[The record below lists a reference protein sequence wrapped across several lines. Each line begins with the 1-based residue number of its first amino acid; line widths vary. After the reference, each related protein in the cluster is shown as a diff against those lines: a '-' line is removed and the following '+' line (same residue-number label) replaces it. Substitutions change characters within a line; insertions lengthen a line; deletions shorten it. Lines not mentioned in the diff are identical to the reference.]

1 MLSVLNNR
9 TYRHLFTAQVIALVG
24 TGLMTVA
31 LGLLAY
37 ELAGAD
43 AGAVLGT
50 ALAIKM
56 LAYAGVA
63 PVAQAFADRLPRR
76 SLLVALDLVRAAVA
90 LCLPFVTE
98 VWQIYLLI
106 FVLQAASAGFT
117 PTFQATIPDILP
129 DEEDY
134 TKALSLSRLAY
145 DLESLISPMLAAAL
159 LTVISFHN
167 LFAGTVLGFLVSAAL
182 VVSVGNRTLTTRTV
196 LGFLVSAALVVSVR
210 LPTSVPGPRRGI
222 WERTTRGTR
231 IYLATPRLRGLL
243 AISLAVSAAGAMV
256 IVNTVVL
263 VKARFGLGEV
273 EVAWALAAFGGGSMV
288 AAFVLPS
295 LLEKVADRPAM
306 LTGAAVLVGGTAI
319 GALLPSYALLLPLWL
334 VIGFGY
340 SVAQTPSGR
349 LLRRSAHAEDR
360 PAIFAAHFA
369 LSHACWLICYPLAG
383 RFGAAM
389 GLQSTFVVMSLIGL
403 AGVALAL
410 RLWPAS
416 DPSDL
421 AHDHPNLSA
430 DHPHLRQHANQGG
443 HHHVLVVDD
452 LHRIWPK
459 G

>member
-1 MLSVLNNR
+1 MLSVLKNR

-43 AGAVLGT
+43 AGAVLGS

-56 LAYAGVA
+56 LAYVGVA
-63 PVAQAFADRLPRR
+63 PVAQAFADQFPRR
-76 SLLVALDLVRAAVA
+76 SLLVALDLVRAVVA
-90 LCLPFVTE
+90 ICLPFVTE

-182 VVSVGNRTLTTRTV
+182 VVSV
-196 LGFLVSAALVVSVR
+196 R
-210 LPTSVPGPRRGI
+210 LPTTIPGPRRGI
-222 WERTTRGTR
+222 WDRTTRGTR

-273 EVAWALAAFGGGSMV
+273 EVASALAAFGGGSMV

-295 LLEKVADRPAM
+295 LLEKVADRTAM
-306 LTGAAVLVGGTAI
+306 LTGATVLVVGTGI

-334 VIGFGY
+334 IIGFGY

-383 RFGAAM
+383 RFGAVM
-389 GLQSTFVVMSLIGL
+389 GLPSTFIVMSLVGL
-403 AGVALAL
+403 AGVALTL
-410 RLWPAS
+410 WLWPAS
-416 DPSDL
+416 DPSDV
-421 AHDHPNLSA
+421 AHDHPSLPP
-430 DHPHLRQHANQGG
+430 DHPHLRTHADQGR
-443 HHHVLVVDD
+443 HHHQLIVDD

>member
-1 MLSVLNNR
+1 MLSVLKNR

-43 AGAVLGT
+43 AGAVLGS

-56 LAYAGVA
+56 LAYVGVA
-63 PVAQAFADRLPRR
+63 PVAQAFADQFPRR
-76 SLLVALDLVRAAVA
+76 SLLVALDLVRAVVA
-90 LCLPFVTE
+90 ICLPFVTE

-167 LFAGTVLGFLVSAAL
+167 LFVGTMLCFLVSAAP
-182 VVSVGNRTLTTRTV
+182 
-196 LGFLVSAALVVSVR
+196 A
-210 LPTSVPGPRRGI
+210 
-222 WERTTRGTR
+222 
-231 IYLATPRLRGLL
+231 GLL
-243 AISLAVSAAGAMV
+243 AISLAVSAAGSMV

-273 EVAWALAAFGGGSMV
+273 EVASALAAFGGGSMV

-295 LLEKVADRPAM
+295 LLEKVADRTAM
-306 LTGAAVLVGGTAI
+306 LTGATVLVVGTGI

-334 VIGFGY
+334 IIGFGY

-383 RFGAAM
+383 RFGAVM
-389 GLQSTFVVMSLIGL
+389 GLPSTFIVMSLVGL
-403 AGVALAL
+403 AGVALTL
-410 RLWPAS
+410 WLWPAS
-416 DPSDL
+416 DPSDV
-421 AHDHPNLSA
+421 AHDHPSLPP
-430 DHPHLRQHANQGG
+430 DHPHLRTHADQGR
-443 HHHVLVVDD
+443 HHHQLILDD